1 MAVVSRNL
9 CKSFGAELGGICSE
23 RALYTVSGVVAR
35 YQG

>member
-23 RALYTVSGVVAR
+23 RALSLTSSKVDT
-35 YQG
+35 QL